1 MLKQMETEA
10 EEDEEIYDA
19 MARWCETND
28 KEKTKAI
35 ADAQTN
41 LENLAV
47 NIEEMTAFSA
57 KLGTEIKHLEKE
69 VAKNQAALDKATEI
83 RQKQQADFNGEEK
96 DLLGSISALK
106 GAVTV
111 LGKHNGAS
119 LLQMPADPLKGIAAG
134 VKKAMDTHPD
144 MGLTLAQAQIMSSFI
159 QQSQDPS
166 SDGSYAPASGQIFG
180 ILNQMKETFE
190 TNLAATQKDE
200 NANQALYDEVKG
212 AKNAEIQAGQT
223 QIDTKTEQRASTD
236 EKNAEAKQNVKD
248 TKANLAADEEF
259 LAMLKETCAKM
270 DAEWEA
276 RTKTRTMEMEAC
288 SKALAVLSSDEAHD
302 MFTKTFNFMQIQRKT
317 SSLRRARAAEVLRA
331 AAKKSSNP
339 RLSMLANNIKLDAFE
354 KVKKAISDMVSAL
367 QTEKAD
373 EIKHKDFCV
382 EEFNTNQLATEKK
395 TREKDELD
403 TKIADLEQSIK
414 DLTASLE
421 SLKSQIAEMAT
432 QMKRAGENREKE
444 NKDFQMTVADQR
456 ATQKLLNAALEILK
470 GFYAKKNETFK
481 DVTLDQQP
489 AGPPPPP
496 GFKDYSKN
504 KQAGGVQGMIQSIID
519 DGLDHTLDTTCLLVL
534 AVVLESWWRWW
545 ASWLL
550 IKGNILESL
559 VLLGVEAFQDLKCS
573 VQQLLSCTLVCDRH
587 LKVFVFLLTVLTSSF
602 HLSCHL
608 GNLAFQTLEAGREV
622 LNRLVQIC
630 DFGVQFVFL
639 SCFFL
644 GCQLIGVELLNA
656 EILVLDFVLLFLLQG
671 PNHVRNCCI
680 NLLEGIKLNAAG
692 KHGKMRIFLQDSCCT
707 RSAQALDLAFSLQ
720 EIESLC
726 KHGVC
731 LI

>member
-1 MLKQMETEA
+1 MKSRVLTVAAVAACAAGVKVTVQSSLSADESILASKARPVAKVITVLKDMLKQMEKEA

-19 MARWCETND
+19 MACWCETND

-35 ADAQTN
+35 ADAQTS

-119 LLQMPADPLKGIAAG
+119 LLQMPADHLKGIAAG

-395 TREKDELD
+395 TREKDDLD
-403 TKIADLEQSIK
+403 AKIADLEQTIK
-414 DLTASLE
+414 TLTDDLENLAA
-421 SLKSQIAEMAT
+421 QIKEMAI
-432 QMKRAGENREKE
+432 QMKRAGEDREKE

-470 GFYAKKNETFK
+470 GFYDKKNETFK
-481 DVTLDQQP
+481 DVALDQHEP
-489 AGPPPPP
+489 AGPPPPA

-504 KQAGGVQGMIQSIID
+504 KQAGGVQEMIKSIID
-519 DGLDHTLDTTCLLVL
+519 DAKAMENEAIVGEENAQKAYEDFIKESNTSTKEKE
-534 AVVLESWWRWW
+534 LESTNKMAEKAKSDQVLVESTEARD
-545 ASWLL
+545 AA
-550 IKGNILESL
+550 IGELETLS
-559 VLLGVEAFQDLKCS
+559 EAKAALHQS
-573 VQQLLSCTLVCDRH
+573 
-587 LKVFVFLLTVLTSSF
+587 
-602 HLSCHL
+602 
-608 GNLAFQTLEAGREV
+608 
-622 LNRLVQIC
+622 C
-630 DFGVQFVFL
+630 DFVMKNF
-639 SCFFL
+639 
-644 GCQLIGVELLNA
+644 ELRQSA
-656 EILVLDFVLLFLLQG
+656 RDEEI
-671 PNHVRNCCI
+671 
-680 NLLEGIKLNAAG
+680 
-692 KHGKMRIFLQDSCCT
+692 
-707 RSAQALDLAFSLQ
+707 QALNQATAILSGAKFD
-720 EIESLC
+720 EE
-726 KHGVC
+726 
-731 LI
+731 